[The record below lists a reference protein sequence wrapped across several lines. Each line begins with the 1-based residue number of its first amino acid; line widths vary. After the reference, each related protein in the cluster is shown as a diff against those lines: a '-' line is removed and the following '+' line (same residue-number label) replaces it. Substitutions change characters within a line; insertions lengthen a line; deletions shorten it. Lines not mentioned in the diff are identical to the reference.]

1 VLVTGLDE
9 YFKTSTPWLK
19 VLFWL
24 LAAAVA
30 LFALRQLAPILVL
43 ALDLLSPFLV
53 ALIVAYVFHP
63 IVSFTQEKLKLGRT
77 AGILVVGAL
86 IVLLIG
92 GVSAWLAPVLYQQ
105 ITAGLSDLSNSVE
118 KIVNSLTAKHL
129 DAEARAQLEE
139 RFREFVAN
147 LDGQIKGLFMSLG
160 GTVGTVAEG
169 SVNVARS
176 VAGGIAGVIKATGG
190 IAASFIFVVIIA
202 FYYLADMDDIPRVIR
217 KALPAR
223 HHDRIWAIL
232 LKGDRAV
239 GGFMRGQLI
248 VCAFVGALTSVL
260 LFLIGMKQY
269 AILIGCFAGLMNLI
283 PYLGSVAGFL
293 PGLLWILFTGSLDTM
308 SDRGVHIIY
317 LLAGFGAIQALDAMV
332 FQPLIVGRGASL
344 HPLAVMLALAVG
356 SRAGLG
362 GMILAVPVAC
372 FAKVLWMELYWS
384 KRPDVPIEGATQEPR
399 AGPPKPTP
407 LPRPAAPSVG
417 PGDGDGG

>member
-1 VLVTGLDE
+1 MTGMDE
-9 YFKTSTPWLK
+9 FFKTSTPWLK
-19 VLFWL
+19 ILFWL

-30 LFALRQLAPILVL
+30 LFALRQLAPILGW
-43 ALDLLSPFLV
+43 ALELFSPFLI

-63 IVSFTQEKLKLGRT
+63 IVNFTQEKLKLGRT
-77 AGILVVGAL
+77 AGIVVVGAI

-105 ITAGLSDLSNSVE
+105 ITSGLGDLKNSIE
-118 KIVNSLTAKHL
+118 NIVNSLTAKHL
-129 DAEARAQLEE
+129 DEAARAELGE
-139 RFREFVAN
+139 RFRAFVDN
-147 LDGQIKGLFMSLG
+147 LDVQIKSIFMNLG

-176 VAGGIAGVIKATGG
+176 VAGGVAGVIKATGG
-190 IAASFIFVVIIA
+190 LAAAFIFIVIIA

-283 PYLGSVAGFL
+283 PYLGAVAGFV
-293 PGLLWILFTGSLDTM
+293 PGLLWILFTGSLETM
-308 SDRGVHIIY
+308 GDRGVHIIY
-317 LLAGFGAIQALDAMV
+317 LIVGFGVIQALDGV
-332 FQPLIVGRGASL
+332 VLQPLIVGRGASL

-372 FAKVLWMELYWS
+372 FAKVLWVELVWS
-384 KRPDVPIEGATQEPR
+384 KRPDVPVEDAAAEPR

-407 LPRPAAPSVG
+407 LPQPASPSG
-417 PGDGDGG
+417 EPGDGEGG